1 MDNNIE
7 ISLKNSY
14 LSEIDTKKN
23 NQNKKEKNFNIVAE
37 SNLSRSKDN
46 IYLLASY
53 QNLNIIKIFQIDNN
67 ENRNKAIHSITW
79 EKPRFMDYLIYYNF
93 EYEESEIFILISTL
107 SEIQAFKFDALNF
120 DYYKTFS

>member
-1 MDNNIE
+1 LDNNIE

-67 ENRNKAIHSITW
+67 ENSLITI
-79 EKPRFMDYLIYYNF
+79 KL
-93 EYEESEIFILISTL
+93 LV
-107 SEIQAFKFDALNF
+107 K
-120 DYYKTFS
+120 KTFIVKQS